1 MDARTGNGFARLR
14 LRIDPARVRGLVETV
29 NDGILAVSGFSQGL
43 SGGDAVRNL
52 ASPIVL
58 LAAVAGALS
67 VASIALASTLAD
79 RDAEQVAAAE
89 ERRLLE
95 LSPQQQVDELAAY
108 YEQKGVSPATARQVA
123 AELNAVDPIAAQL
136 EVEGFDEPITI
147 GDAVTSAVLAA
158 LAFLLGA
165 AVPVLISVVTP
176 GEWRDEYT
184 AAAVVVALALTSVLL
199 ARLGHTR
206 IWQTLLRS
214 VAIGLAALG
223 GSYLIGSVLL

>member
-1 MDARTGNGFARLR
+1 
-14 LRIDPARVRGLVETV
+14 VETV

-43 SGGDAVRNL
+43 SGGDAVRSL
-52 ASPIVL
+52 WSPIVL
-58 LAAVAGALS
+58 LAAFAGALS
-67 VASIALASTLAD
+67 VGSIALASALAD

-95 LSPQQQVDELAAY
+95 LSPEQQIAEVAAY
-108 YEQKGVSPATARQVA
+108 YEEKGVTPETARQVA
-123 AELNAVDPIAAQL
+123 VELNAADPIGAQL
-136 EVEGFDEPITI
+136 EVAGFDERTTI
-147 GDAVTSAVLAA
+147 GDAITDAVAAA

-184 AAAVVVALALTSVLL
+184 AGAVVVALALTSVVL